1 MKRILT
7 LLLFAAII
15 IACKKEDYSTGEY
28 YKISYQTLQD
38 TMKISLTATQD
49 INPANYKGM
58 NPDIKFKKAQYIIY
72 MHGDPLYKINFIKL
86 DGSVYPLELRV
97 SEKKM
102 TLDF

>member
-1 MKRILT
+1 MKRLLT
-7 LLLFAAII
+7 LLLFAVII

-49 INPANYKGM
+49 INPANYKGL
-58 NPDIKFKKAQYIIY
+58 NPDIKFKKAQYLISLY
-72 MHGDPLYKINFIKL
+72 GEQSYKIDFIKL
-86 DGSVYPLELRV
+86 DGTVFPLELRA